1 MAQTL
6 SMPDPLLL
14 ILAMDHRD
22 SLERELYRLTAPP
35 TPAEAARIA
44 ADKLLVYRALL
55 DAAAHLPTHAR
66 AGVLVDE
73 EYGASVAELAQHV
86 PTVDLA
92 MPVEASGH
100 PWFEFA
106 FGDDW
111 RRHAEFFGT
120 GHSKVLIRDNPG
132 LDAADRAR
140 QAATVVT
147 VSDWAKR
154 AGRPLIVEL
163 LVPATDADLAS
174 VGKDAMRY
182 DSEVRPRLTVQVIHD
197 LQDAGVEPAL
207 WKVEG
212 LEATDDARAVAR
224 AARRGGRDARCIVL
238 GRHAPADRLDHWLEA
253 AAPVSD
259 FVGFAIG
266 RSIWWDALGDH
277 LAGTIDEAEAQK
289 RVAATYL
296 RYANDFLAA
305 RAASAG

>member
-1 MAQTL
+1 MT
-6 SMPDPLLL
+6 DPLLL

-44 ADKLLVYRALL
+44 ADKLLIYRALL
-55 DAAAHLPTHAR
+55 DAASKLPTSVR
-66 AGVLVDE
+66 PGVLVDE

-86 PTVDLA
+86 ATVDLA
-92 MPVEASGH
+92 MPIEASGH
-100 PWFEFA
+100 PWFQFA
-106 FGDDW
+106 FGDRW
-111 RRHAEFFGT
+111 KSHAEFFAT
-120 GHSKVLIRDNPG
+120 DHSKVLIRDNSG
-132 LDAADRAR
+132 LPAADRAK
-140 QAATVVT
+140 QAATVAT
-147 VSDWAKR
+147 VSAWATSE
-154 AGRPLIVEL
+154 GRPLIVEL
-163 LVPATDADLAS
+163 LIPATDADLAS
-174 VGKDAMRY
+174 VGGDATRY
-182 DSEVRPRLTVQVIHD
+182 DAELRPRLTVEVIHD

-212 LEATDDARAVAR
+212 LETTADARAVAE

-253 AAPVSD
+253 AAPVRD

-266 RSIWWDALGDH
+266 RSIWWDPLADH
-277 LAGTIDEAEAQK
+277 LKGSIDETEAQK
-289 RVAATYL
+289 RVAASYL

>member
-1 MAQTL
+1 M
-6 SMPDPLLL
+6 SDPLLL

-35 TPAEAARIA
+35 TPAEAARVS
-44 ADKLLVYRALL
+44 ADKVLVYRALL
-55 DAAAHLPTHAR
+55 DAAAHLDPGAR

-73 EYGASVAELAQHV
+73 QYGASVAELAQHV
-86 PTVDLA
+86 ATVDLA
-92 MPVEASGH
+92 MPIEASGH

-111 RRHAEFFGT
+111 RSHAEFFAT
-120 GHSKVLIRDNPG
+120 AHSKVLIRDNPG
-132 LDAADRAR
+132 FDAADRAT
-140 QAATVVT
+140 QAASLAT
-147 VSDWAKR
+147 VSTWAR
-154 AGRPLIVEL
+154 SAGRPLIVEL

-182 DSEVRPRLTVQVIHD
+182 DAEVRPRLTVQVIHE

-212 LEATDDARAVAR
+212 LEATADARAVAA

-253 AAPVSD
+253 AAPVAD

-266 RSIWWDALGDH
+266 RSIWWDALSDH
-277 LAGTIDEAEAQK
+277 LAGTIDEAEARQ
-289 RVAATYL
+289 RITAAYL
-296 RYANDFLAA
+296 QYANDFVAA
-305 RAASAG
+305 RAASVG

>member
-55 DAAAHLPTHAR
+55 DAAAKLPVGAR
-66 AGVLVDE
+66 PGILVDE
-73 EYGASVAELAQHV
+73 EYAASVAELAQHV

-92 MPVEASGH
+92 MPIEASGH
-100 PWFEFA
+100 PWFQFA

-111 RRHAEFFGT
+111 TAHAEFFAT
-120 GHSKVLIRDNPG
+120 DHSKVLIRDNPG
-132 LDAADRAR
+132 FGASDRSA
-140 QAATVVT
+140 QAATVAT
-147 VSDWAKR
+147 VSAWATT

-163 LVPATDADLAS
+163 LIPATDADLAS
-174 VGKDAMRY
+174 VGGDALRY
-182 DSEVRPRLTVQVIHD
+182 DRELRPGLTQQVIRE

-212 LEATDDARAVAR
+212 PETTADAQAIADLAHRD
-224 AARRGGRDARCIVL
+224 GRTAQCIVL
-238 GRHAPADRLDHWLEA
+238 GRHAPADRLEHWLEV
-253 AAPVSD
+253 AAPVAD

-266 RSIWWDALGDH
+266 RSIWWDALSDH
-277 LAGTIDEAEAQK
+277 LAGTIDDAEAQK
-289 RVAATYL
+289 RVAAAYL
-296 RYANDFLAA
+296 RYANDFVAA
-305 RAASAG
+305 RAGAAR

>member
-1 MAQTL
+1 M
-6 SMPDPLLL
+6 SDPLLL

-35 TPAEAARIA
+35 TPVEAARIA

-55 DAAAHLPTHAR
+55 DAQTGLPEGAR
-66 AGVLVDE
+66 SGVLVDE
-73 EYGASVAELAQHV
+73 QYGASVAELAQHA

-92 MPVEASGH
+92 MPIEASGH
-100 PWFEFA
+100 PWFQFA

-111 RRHAEFFGT
+111 TAHAEFFGT
-120 GHSKVLIRDNPG
+120 DNSKVLIRDNPG
-132 LDAADRAR
+132 LDASDRRA
-140 QAATVVT
+140 QAAALLP
-147 VSDWAKR
+147 VSTWAKD

-174 VGKDAMRY
+174 VGGDARRY
-182 DSEVRPRLTVQVIHD
+182 DAEVRPRLTVQVIHD

-212 LEATDDARAVAR
+212 LETTADAHEVAR

-253 AAPVSD
+253 AAPVAD

-266 RSIWWDALGDH
+266 RSIWWDALSDL
-277 LAGTIDEAEAQK
+277 LAGSIDEAEAQ
-289 RVAATYL
+289 RRIAAAYL
-296 RYANDFLAA
+296 SYANAFVAA
-305 RAASAG
+305 RATAMK

>member
-1 MAQTL
+1 MAQTQ

-44 ADKLLVYRALL
+44 ADKLLIYRALL
-55 DAAAHLPTHAR
+55 DAAARLPAGAR

-86 PTVDLA
+86 AAVELA
-92 MPVEASGH
+92 MPIEASGH
-100 PWFEFA
+100 PWFQFA
-106 FGDDW
+106 FGDEW
-111 RRHAEFFGT
+111 KRHAEFFAT

-132 LDAADRAR
+132 FAASDRHA
-140 QAATVVT
+140 QATTLATV
-147 VSDWAKR
+147 SSWAHQ

-174 VGKDAMRY
+174 VENDAGRY
-182 DSEVRPRLTVQVIHD
+182 DAEVRPRLTVQVIHE

-212 LEATDDARAVAR
+212 LETTSDARAIAR
-224 AARRGGRDARCIVL
+224 AARRGGRDAQCIVL
-238 GRHAPADRLDHWLEA
+238 GRHAPADRLAHWLAA

-266 RSIWWDALGDH
+266 RSIWWDALSDL
-277 LAGTIDEAEAQK
+277 LAASIDEAEAHK
-289 RVAATYL
+289 RIAAAYL
-296 RYANDFLAA
+296 SYATDFLAA
-305 RAASAG
+305 RNASAK